1 MTASLPPR
9 PIAHTRNQQGVRQD
23 LVDHLERVAAIA
35 ADFALCFGA
44 DRLAWLAGV
53 LHDIGKFN
61 PAFQQYLLDAEAHP
75 SAHSRGPDHKGAGA
89 WLALQLHADPLA
101 FLVAGHHG
109 GLHALSDLKVRLR
122 DYGADPAVQAAVSA
136 AQATLNGIQTPLPVA
151 YPAFVQ
157 TESERE
163 FFIRMLFST
172 LVDADFLDT
181 EGHFN
186 PGTAT
191 QRSAYPSLAT
201 FEQQFLAD
209 QQRRFSDAPTDT
221 THMTPAH
228 RRLNTLRNDVFQ
240 ACLDAASLAPGF
252 FRLTVPTGGG
262 KTRSSLAFALRHA
275 TAHGLR
281 RIIYALPFITIT
293 EQTTAVFRGIFGDHA
308 ILEHHSGVTPADPD
322 SPTPQEVISRLA
334 AENWDAPL
342 IVTTTVQLFES
353 LMARGTSR
361 CRKLHNIAG
370 SVIILDEAQALPTTL
385 LTPILDALRQLVTHY
400 RVTVLLCTATQP
412 ALDSDNAGFPAIE
425 GIRDI
430 VPNSERL
437 FSALQRVEYH
447 WPEVGARL
455 AWDEVAALIRG
466 EAQALAIVNT
476 RKDALALLSALTDLN
491 ADDDISAFYLSTW
504 LCGAHRRR
512 ILELVRQRLA
522 AGQPC
527 RLVSTQLIEAG
538 VDIDFPLVL
547 RALGPLDSIVQAAG
561 RCNRNGLLPTLGR
574 VIIFDPAEGG
584 LPPGPYRTATDVTR
598 GLPADLDLHDPTIYR
613 LYFERFYRRTDH
625 DARQIQRL
633 RHALDYPEVAR
644 QFRMI
649 DDDTHPVVIA
659 DYREAGGE
667 TPAAIPLAALRHN
680 PAQARRWLRVLQPY
694 IVNLRQSELIG
705 ALKRGAAEELAELPS
720 LYVWRGRYDAVQGLD
735 PGGYPDP
742 GQYIV

>member
-1 MTASLPPR
+1 MLATPPSR

-23 LVDHLERVAAIA
+23 LVDHLERVADTA
-35 ADFALCFGA
+35 ADFALPFGA
-44 DRLAWLAGV
+44 DRLAWLAGM

-61 PAFQQYLLDAEAHP
+61 PVFQQYLLDAEAHP
-75 SAHSRGPDHKGAGA
+75 AAHSRGPDHKGAGA
-89 WLALQLHADPLA
+89 CLALQLHADPLA

-109 GLHALSDLKVRLR
+109 GLHALSDLKVRLQE
-122 DYGADPAVQAAVSA
+122 YGADPAVQEAVSA
-136 AQATLNGIQTPLPVA
+136 AQATLSGLQTPLPVA
-151 YPAFVQ
+151 YPSFVQ

-163 FFIRMLFST
+163 FFIRMLFSA

-181 EGHFN
+181 EGHFS

-191 QRSAYPSLAT
+191 QRSAYPSIAT
-201 FEQQFLAD
+201 LEQPFLAD
-209 QQRRFSDAPTDT
+209 QQRLCSEMPADT
-221 THMTPAH
+221 TPAN
-228 RRLNTLRNDVFQ
+228 RRLNTLRTDVFQ

-275 TAHGLR
+275 NRHSLR

-308 ILEHHSGVTPADPD
+308 ILEHHSGITPADPD

-361 CRKLHNIAG
+361 CRKLHNIAD

-385 LTPILDALRQLVTHY
+385 LTPILDALRQLVVHY
-400 RVTVLLCTATQP
+400 HVTVILCTATQP

-430 VPNSERL
+430 VPDPERL
-437 FSALQRVEYH
+437 FSALRRVEYH
-447 WPEVGARL
+447 WPDDGVRL
-455 AWDEVAALIRG
+455 TWDEVAALMRS
-466 EAQALAIVNT
+466 EEQALAIVNT

-491 ADDDISAFYLSTW
+491 ADDDDSAFYLSTW

-512 ILELVRQRLA
+512 VLELVRQRLA
-522 AGQPC
+522 AGQSC

-561 RCNRNGLLPTLGR
+561 RCNRNGLLPALGR

-598 GLPADLDLHDPTIYR
+598 GLPADLDLHDPAIYR

-644 QFRMI
+644 QFCMI
-649 DDDTHPVVIA
+649 DDDTSPVVIA
-659 DYREAGGE
+659 RYEEEGGE
-667 TPAAIPLAALRHN
+667 TPAVAPLAALRRN

-694 IVNLRQSELIG
+694 MVNLRQSELQG
-705 ALKRGAAEELAELPS
+705 AVKRGAAEELAELPG
-720 LYVWRGRYDAVQGLD
+720 LYVWHGRYDAVQGLD
-735 PGGYPDP
+735 PSDYPDP
-742 GQYIV
+742 GQYII